1 MSNNNANYW
10 DRDPKNWKLGMFYFC
25 NEDPRIMLPKRIPML
40 GWTVN
45 FARWQSWLLIAAIIG
60 FAAMFG
66 RFHWF

>member
-1 MSNNNANYW
+1 MSNNNSNCW
-10 DRDPKNWKLGMFYFC
+10 DKDPKNWKLGMFYFC

-45 FARWQSWLLIAAIIG
+45 FARWQSWLLIIVIIG

>member
-1 MSNNNANYW
+1 
-10 DRDPKNWKLGMFYFC
+10 
-25 NEDPRIMLPKRIPML
+25 MLPKRIPML

-66 RFHWF
+66 RLHWF